1 MLEVKNLNVW
11 YGVTEVLRDVSFN
24 VPNNKIVT
32 LLGGNGSGKTT
43 VLNTLSGLLAPR
55 GGSITFNGSNVTG
68 NPSHQMVKN
77 GLVQVPQGREVFSN
91 MSVKD
96 NLELGGASLS
106 NRKEIQ
112 EDIERMFDLF
122 PRLRERA
129 RAKAGSL
136 SGGEQQMV
144 AVARAM
150 IAKPK
155 LLLMD
160 EPSVGLAPKIVDEI
174 ISTIIKLRD
183 QGLTILIVE
192 QNVGVAAAVAEEAYV
207 LKDGE
212 IGHSGPAV
220 DLMKNEEVLK
230 SYLGR

>member
-1 MLEVKNLNVW
+1 MLEVNNLNVW

-24 VPNNKIVT
+24 VPNNKIVA

-106 NRKEIQ
+106 NRKEIR

-136 SGGEQQMV
+136 
-144 AVARAM
+144 
-150 IAKPK
+150 
-155 LLLMD
+155 
-160 EPSVGLAPKIVDEI
+160 
-174 ISTIIKLRD
+174 
-183 QGLTILIVE
+183 
-192 QNVGVAAAVAEEAYV
+192 
-207 LKDGE
+207 
-212 IGHSGPAV
+212 
-220 DLMKNEEVLK
+220 
-230 SYLGR
+230 